1 MEECKLNS
9 LAERKVQ
16 MQFAKCQLPTCHG
29 QWLIGQWE
37 GGTSCQN
44 NILKGAQGILETQV
58 HYSTFKVYAGL
69 PQYIKLLLFITI
81 TTFPIKIWGRT
92 RQTQNVSPQ
101 SVGGLA
107 FARLYCMS
115 MKIPTHF
122 KQLWWKRNFV
132 LEEFLKTRK
141 TTELRDPRSTQVHYP
156 LAFTASPFWNI

>member
-44 NILKGAQGILETQV
+44 FWEGGTSFQNFWEGGTSCQNYILKGEQGILETQV

-107 FARLYCMS
+107 FARLCCMS
-115 MKIPTHF
+115 MKI
-122 KQLWWKRNFV
+122 Q
-132 LEEFLKTRK
+132 
-141 TTELRDPRSTQVHYP
+141 STNPH
-156 LAFTASPFWNI
+156 PF